1 MSVGI
6 ENSPVINV
14 VFRTAYY
21 IPSIWGGSIAIA
33 ILWRA
38 VFNMDGLINTI
49 LGVFGIK
56 KINWMASPEGA
67 MTVIVALR
75 VWQFGSAMV
84 IFLAALNGVPQDLYE
99 VVSID
104 GAGKWAQFFKITVPM
119 ITPIIFY

>member
-75 VWQFGSAMV
+75 VWQLYVSEADYKKF
-84 IFLAALNGVPQDLYE
+84 IQD
-99 VVSID
+99 VVGELTSD
-104 GAGKWAQFFKITVPM
+104 QTDRRKNRR
-119 ITPIIFY
+119 